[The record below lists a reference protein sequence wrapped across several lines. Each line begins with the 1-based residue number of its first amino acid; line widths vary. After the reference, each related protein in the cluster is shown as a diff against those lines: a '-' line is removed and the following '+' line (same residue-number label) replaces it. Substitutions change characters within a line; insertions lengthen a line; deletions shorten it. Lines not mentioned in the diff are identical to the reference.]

1 MAFSFLPLFQELW
14 NEKPSTVKWSWI
26 LQLTF
31 LVFRT
36 SFSNQMLKWMKKNSR
51 WFLVGKLVWILSSFI
66 NRACLFTVCF
76 GALKIEIR
84 SESARL
90 SFSLSTFGLP
100 HPIDI
105 YFLYIRAIFR
115 GKKRFFSVQLQTALP
130 TIYVCQTGKRGTA
143 ALDWRCENMQKFAV
157 TAKLKVEMLSP
168 AVFTLLPTLNFSF
181 FASFFFFFFFPL
193 IHRLVHC
200 SWKQG
205 I

>member
-1 MAFSFLPLFQELW
+1 M
-14 NEKPSTVKWSWI
+14 
-26 LQLTF
+26 
-31 LVFRT
+31 
-36 SFSNQMLKWMKKNSR
+36 
-51 WFLVGKLVWILSSFI
+51 VGKLVWILSSFI

-105 YFLYIRAIFR
+105 YFLYIRAISR
-115 GKKRFFSVQLQTALP
+115 GKKRFLSVQLQTALP

-181 FASFFFFFFFPL
+181 SRVFSSIFFSFDSSTRPLQLETRHLNGAFFFFVTRNVFGPIF
-193 IHRLVHC
+193 IRLGG
-200 SWKQG
+200 QLFR